1 MIELSKEDKIEFF
14 QNSVFLKGVD
24 LKTLADLADITR
36 EVRYPKGSIVLHNG
50 ERSNEVFI
58 VSCGLLRVSACSE
71 SGKRITFLLVK
82 KGEPFNLVSAF
93 MDRPRFL
100 EAETVRDSRC
110 LQISGPCYLEFLESH
125 PDITPHV
132 ISWIAPAID
141 SALSRVFDLM
151 EKKVELRIMR
161 VLRTLSSKFGS
172 PLFFTNAELAEVTGT
187 TTESAIRAVKVLR
200 DLGAIET
207 QRGKIWVKNP
217 DVFKDDHEE
226 HIRI

>member
-1 MIELSKEDKIEFF
+1 MIELSQEGKIELF
-14 QNSVFLKGVD
+14 QNSAFLKGV
-24 LKTLADLADITR
+24 TLSTLSDLASITR
-36 EVRYPKGSIVLHNG
+36 EVRYPKGAIILRNG
-50 ERSNEVFI
+50 EFNSEIFI

-82 KGEPFNLVSAF
+82 KGEPFNIVSPF
-93 MDRPRFL
+93 IDRPRFL
-100 EAETVRDSRC
+100 EAEAARDSKC
-110 LQISGPCYLEFLESH
+110 LQISGPCYLKFLESH

-151 EKKVELRIMR
+151 EKKVERRIMR
-161 VLRTLSSKFGS
+161 VLRTLSVKFGS

-187 TTESAIRAVKVLR
+187 TTESTIRAVKILR

-207 QRGKIWVKNP
+207 QRGKIWVKDLN
-217 DVFKDDHEE
+217 VFKDDSEE